1 MKDYPDKLALA
12 VKRDKENWLKWNYKE
27 YYRDAIKFS
36 KTLIALKI
44 TQLKCINIIGFN
56 APEWSISFY
65 GAIMA
70 NILPVG
76 IYTTNTP
83 EACYY
88 ITNHSEAEV
97 LIAEDHVQLNKYL
110 QIWNKLPNLKYIVI
124 YNDKIILDKVPKE
137 RR

>member
-1 MKDYPDKLALA
+1 MALA
-12 VKRDKENWLKWNYKE
+12 VKRDKKTWLKWSYKE

-83 EACYY
+83 DACYY
-88 ITNHSEAEV
+88 ITNHSEAEI
-97 LIAEDHVQLNKYL
+97 LIAEDFVQLNKYL
-110 QIWNKLPNLKYIVI
+110 QIWDKLPNLKYIVI
-124 YNDKIILDKVPKE
+124 YNDKIMMDKIPQQ